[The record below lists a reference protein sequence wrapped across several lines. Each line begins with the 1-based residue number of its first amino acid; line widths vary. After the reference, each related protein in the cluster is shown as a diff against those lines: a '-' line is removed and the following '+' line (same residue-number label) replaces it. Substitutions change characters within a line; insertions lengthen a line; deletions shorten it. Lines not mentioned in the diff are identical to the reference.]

1 MERIPVNRRYP
12 ILVRIDRDIK
22 SDLVI
27 ATYKTS
33 ETQYINYK
41 NNKPIGWSSSKVLSL
56 HLHDMYLSINGFLPL
71 RKIPSQK
78 LS

>member
-1 MERIPVNRRYP
+1 MKGIPVNGRYP

-22 SDLVI
+22 SDLVL

-33 ETQYINYK
+33 ETQYTNYK

-56 HLHDMYLSINGFLPL
+56 HLHDMYLSINGFLPF
-71 RKIPSQK
+71 RKIPPQK
-78 LS
+78 PS

>member
-1 MERIPVNRRYP
+1 MERIPANSRYP
-12 ILVRIDRDIK
+12 VLVRVDRDIK
-22 SDLVI
+22 RDVVL

-33 ETQYINYK
+33 ETQYTNYK

-78 LS
+78 PS